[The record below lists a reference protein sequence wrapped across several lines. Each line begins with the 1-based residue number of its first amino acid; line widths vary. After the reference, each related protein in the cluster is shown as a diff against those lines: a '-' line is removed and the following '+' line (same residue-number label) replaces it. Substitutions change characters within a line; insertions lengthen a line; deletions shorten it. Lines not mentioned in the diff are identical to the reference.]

1 MGAFFDVKVIHF
13 GGKDMAKHDSSVYSR
28 ILKTIEDK
36 DAGFVFTPNYFT
48 DIGSRDAIAS
58 ALKRYKQAGLIRQV
72 SRGIY
77 EKPRQR
83 PDGRASSPSVDAIIA
98 ALRERDAVRL
108 QPAGAYAANL
118 LGLSEQVPTKLV
130 VLTDG
135 PTHHVNI
142 DGQHV
147 IFKHT
152 TPRAMATAGRKS
164 GLVIQALKHMG
175 QHSVTGTLVKHLRR
189 NLSRDE
195 KKQLTADMRYA
206 PAWIANV
213 MRQVAG
219 RQRIIG

>member
-1 MGAFFDVKVIHF
+1 
-13 GGKDMAKHDSSVYSR
+13 MAKRDSSVDTK

-36 DAGFVFTPNYFT
+36 GAGFVFTPSYFT

-58 ALKRYKQAGLIRQV
+58 ALKRHKQAGLIRQV

-135 PTHHVNI
+135 PTRRVNI